1 MDGFLDGVGSASARA
16 ARVAPVSIER
26 DGRAVEAACAD
37 HDLVVARV
45 ADHRPSDVRIVS
57 EEGLGAGEAARVL
70 VAVEKDGESALE
82 LVGDGDQLG
91 GQVGEDRDGHLRVGG
106 AAPVELA
113 SFNVTG
119 RWRVVPGAL
128 IAEGRRVQ
136 ARVQTVRRLLTRAF
150 DHGQDRNGR
159 AISVKDRRRHGVVIQ
174 PSAGRRDG
182 RLRRILAGAA
192 GNLNKRAG

>member
-1 MDGFLDGVGSASARA
+1 M
-16 ARVAPVSIER
+16 
-26 DGRAVEAACAD
+26 
-37 HDLVVARV
+37 
-45 ADHRPSDVRIVS
+45 
-57 EEGLGAGEAARVL
+57 L

-91 GQVGEDRDGHLRVGG
+91 GEVSEDRDGHLRVGG
-106 AAPVELA
+106 AAPVELTG
-113 SFNVTG
+113 FDVTG
-119 RWRVVPGAL
+119 RWRVFPGAL
-128 IAEGRRVQ
+128 VAEGRSVE
-136 ARVQTVRRLLTRAF
+136 ARVQTVRRLLTSAF

-159 AISVKDRRRHGVVIQ
+159 AIGVKDGRRYGVVIQ